1 LKNLFVSFFI
11 ICYYLFGIGVDIA
24 EIKGMKTRD
33 IQPKQTREFSPRFIL
48 DKEKK
53 TMKPKKAT
61 PKKATPKKAR
71 KPQAKKSIF
80 SSVKNLAYSGIVSLI
95 RSESA
100 KQNRIIDIVE
110 LADKLTDLGY
120 PITPEKVRKDMQ
132 KWRRQFYS
140 NKEEAESMKG
150 NGQVQISDDEIL
162 GWRKVGT
169 NPIAYGI
176 EKGKLS

>member
-1 LKNLFVSFFI
+1 M
-11 ICYYLFGIGVDIA
+11 
-24 EIKGMKTRD
+24 GMKTRD
-33 IQPKQTREFSPRFIL
+33 TQPKQTAIFLSLFYGK
-48 DKEKK
+48 KEKK
-53 TMKPKKAT
+53 TMGR
-61 PKKATPKKAR
+61 KKATPKKAR

-80 SSVKNLAYSGIVSLI
+80 SSVRNLGKTMLVNLI
-95 RSESA
+95 RTESA
-100 KQNRIIDIVE
+100 RQERIVDIVE

-150 NGQVQISDDEIL
+150 NGQVQISEDEIL
-162 GWRKVGT
+162 GWRKDGT